1 MQLITKYLIFNFT
14 KRRNCVT
21 VALMKI
27 SKELSDSEILIE
39 LGRRIKN
46 CRIRK
51 VYTQSEFAKL
61 SGVSKGTVANV
72 ENGDSIQVSNLL
84 KILRELNLLNA
95 LEILLPS
102 AEISPME
109 LIQSKFEKP
118 RQRVRKKLNARE
130 QVGSG
135 WKWGEDE

>member
-14 KRRNCVT
+14 KSRNCVT

-51 VYTQSEFAKL
+51 AYTQAEFAKL

-102 AEISPME
+102 SEISPME